1 MSFEKRSPS
10 GIYSGSSSSDHPFA
24 VVSDREASLNNSFA
38 IGSYGSNAGEPAEVS
53 SAGEQVSSMGSTE
66 KLLFRSESGATCE
79 GLLSLLGV
87 SETSQAVL
95 ADSNFIDK
103 SSINKEYLEVEGRKY
118 GSKALGMA
126 KSSVTEIN
134 DGIADQARLV
144 TMDRGEVPINALSR
158 HSSLGVSGFYDD
170 KVGQQN
176 SFAED
181 INLNR
186 VPVLSKGQ
194 ENMLLRRPPVSI
206 ASSSQE
212 RLSDLVSDTVVR
224 GKSSSGVEGGNP
236 VGHGIDSTASGKKDV
251 PFRRTSSCG
260 DADVSE
266 PSFIDMLKS
275 NAKKTTAPEVHMT
288 GAGSESSDGT
298 QGGRSGKK
306 KGKKG
311 RQIDPALLGFKVT
324 SNRIMMGEIQRIDD

>member
-95 ADSNFIDK
+95 ADSNFIDN

-144 TMDRGEVPINALSR
+144 TMDRGEFSKFLKFFPGGNA
-158 HSSLGVSGFYDD
+158 GFYDD

-236 VGHGIDSTASGKKDV
+236 VGHGIDSTASGKDV